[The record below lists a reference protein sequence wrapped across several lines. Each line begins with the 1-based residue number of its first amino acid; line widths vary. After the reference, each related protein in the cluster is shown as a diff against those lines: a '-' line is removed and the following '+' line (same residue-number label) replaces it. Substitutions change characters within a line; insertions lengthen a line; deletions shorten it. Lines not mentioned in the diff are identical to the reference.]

1 VGIEAAA
8 IEVIH
13 FFSSFFSSFFSV
25 FFFFFFFEGGG
36 SEVCGGRMGLR
47 IAGKMFFRWFDF
59 FLKKNGGREVKTPIS
74 YYRVLTNE
82 LHPPTDDSKRIFFFR
97 WFEVRSRVES
107 VGQQYATIGFKFKD
121 LNQRA

>member
-13 FFSSFFSSFFSV
+13 FFLPFFLPFFQC

-47 IAGKMFFRWFDF
+47 IAEKCFSDGLIF
-59 FLKKNGGREVKTPIS
+59 FLKKTAEEKLRHLLVIIV
-74 YYRVLTNE
+74 Y
-82 LHPPTDDSKRIFFFR
+82 
-97 WFEVRSRVES
+97 
-107 VGQQYATIGFKFKD
+107 
-121 LNQRA
+121 